1 MSDKT
6 QELRPEA
13 LQSML
18 EYQEGAVVSRTLIQ
32 KKTGTL
38 TLFAF
43 DKDEGLSEHTSP
55 YEAIVYMVAGTMTI
69 TISGEEYTVEGGEML
84 TLPADEPHALDA
96 EQPCKMLL
104 FMVRS

>member
-1 MSDKT
+1 MPENT
-6 QELRPEA
+6 QPEPKDIQDL
-13 LQSML
+13 LQ
-18 EYQEGAVVSRTLIQ
+18 YQEGAVVSSTLIQ

-43 DKDEGLSEHTSP
+43 DAGEGLSEHTSP
-55 YEAIVYMVAGTMTI
+55 YEAIVQMIEGTMTI
-69 TISGEEYTVEGGEML
+69 TISGKEYTVSTGQML

-96 EQPCKMLL
+96 EEPCKMLL